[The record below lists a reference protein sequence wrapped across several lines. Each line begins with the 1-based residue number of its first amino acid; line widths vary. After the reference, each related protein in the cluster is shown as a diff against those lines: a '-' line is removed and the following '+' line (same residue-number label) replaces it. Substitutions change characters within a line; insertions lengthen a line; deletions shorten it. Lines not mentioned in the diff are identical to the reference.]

1 MKKILPLALALAL
14 AACAAPAQPAPEA
27 PAPSP
32 APVTAGRL
40 FTVPRT
46 TGTSLGWNTGT
57 ACYELAQSAADYD
70 RSARVLKT
78 DYAAAAQT
86 PVCAVP
92 GCTHDSERCPAWLPN
107 GERHSLLVLG
117 EEVFL
122 LYTGFSPAEREALY
136 GRPWEEYWATA
147 YDSIVESGALDAIA
161 DMDAYKESVRADYAL
176 GRSPGYLD
184 KISADG
190 AARSRVFTLS
200 DARSWNAVDFQWCD
214 GAALYGV
221 QYGSNHTSALV
232 RLDLATGE
240 LTTLPLRDTEWP
252 VAVSGNRFLI
262 SSVVSDEPLDWNSEP
277 EVLNA
282 QLQNAT
288 AVFSLLDVAADTRE
302 VVYQEPYDPIT
313 VYNGFSRIYN
323 GKLYFL
329 RVSTVDNTID
339 RVWVECY
346 DPADGQ
352 LHPVTDSLGTSITA
366 PGTAS
371 GFPPVRAGAGN
382 RWMWLENYMTNEDW
396 LLDLDT
402 GELHEITQRQL
413 RDGMWQTVSTMAQ
426 TNDGRW
432 MIGYA
437 PHSAAHNDRC
447 DYGFIAPEDFLAGS
461 EAYDNVAMWP

>member
-1 MKKILPLALALAL
+1 MKKILPLAFALAL

-32 APVTAGRL
+32 APVTVGRL

-78 DYAAAAQT
+78 DYATGRQE
-86 PVCAVP
+86 PVCKVP

-161 DMDAYKESVRADYAL
+161 DMDAYKESERADYAL

-184 KISADG
+184 NISADG

-221 QYGSNHTSALV
+221 QVDPYQQLATALV

-240 LTTLPLRDTEWP
+240 AQDCPLLDNEQ
-252 VAVSGNRFLI
+252 VLGVEGSRF
-262 SSVVSDEPLDWNSEP
+262 VTVRYVSDEPLDPNADP
-277 EVLNA
+277 ELYNA
-282 QLQNAT
+282 RMQNAT
-288 AVFSLLDVAADTRE
+288 AEFGLLTFPTGERE
-302 VVYQEPYDPIT
+302 VLFREPNDRT
-313 VYNGFSRIYN
+313 VFLNGFLGVRD
-323 GKLYFL
+323 GVLYFEKHNAAGDGLQIVARDLSGAARVVTEEFPSQGLWVRGDRIDILLPVGGSDPL
-329 RVSTVDNTID
+329 RWLLLENL
-339 RVWVECY
+339 
-346 DPADGQ
+346 DGQ
-352 LHPVTDSLGTSITA
+352 RYVLNVESGEWQALPGQAVPV
-366 PGTAS
+366 
-371 GFPPVRAGAGN
+371 
-382 RWMWLENYMTNEDW
+382 
-396 LLDLDT
+396 
-402 GELHEITQRQL
+402 
-413 RDGMWQTVSTMAQ
+413 AQ
-426 TNDGRW
+426 TADGRW
-432 MIGYA
+432 MVGTEFHTPGTYGRYNYA
-437 PHSAAHNDRC
+437 LLSPD
-447 DYGFIAPEDFLAGS
+447 DLFAGS
-461 EAYDNVAMWP
+461 KAYDTVAMWP

>member
-14 AACAAPAQPAPEA
+14 AACAAPAQPASEA

-32 APVTAGRL
+32 APVTVGRL

-78 DYAAAAQT
+78 DYATGRQE
-86 PVCAVP
+86 PVCKVP

-107 GERHSLLVLG
+107 WERHSLLVLG

-221 QYGSNHTSALV
+221 QVDPYQQLATALV

-240 LTTLPLRDTEWP
+240 AQDCPLLDNEQ
-252 VAVSGNRFLI
+252 VLGVEGSRF
-262 SSVVSDEPLDWNSEP
+262 VTVRYVSDEPLDPNADP
-277 EVLNA
+277 ELYNA
-282 QLQNAT
+282 RMQNAT
-288 AVFSLLDVAADTRE
+288 AEFGLLTFPTGERE
-302 VVYQEPYDPIT
+302 VLFREPNDRT
-313 VYNGFSRIYN
+313 VFLNGFLGVRD
-323 GKLYFL
+323 GVLYFEKNNAAGDGLQIVARDLSGAARVVTEDFPSQDLWVRGDRIDILLPVGGSDPL
-329 RVSTVDNTID
+329 RRLLLENL
-339 RVWVECY
+339 
-346 DPADGQ
+346 DGQ
-352 LHPVTDSLGTSITA
+352 RYVLNVESGEWQALPGQAVPV
-366 PGTAS
+366 
-371 GFPPVRAGAGN
+371 
-382 RWMWLENYMTNEDW
+382 
-396 LLDLDT
+396 
-402 GELHEITQRQL
+402 
-413 RDGMWQTVSTMAQ
+413 AQ
-426 TNDGRW
+426 TADGRW
-432 MIGYA
+432 MVGTEFHTPGTYGRYNYA
-437 PHSAAHNDRC
+437 LLSPD
-447 DYGFIAPEDFLAGS
+447 DLFAGS
-461 EAYDNVAMWP
+461 KAYNTVVMWP

>member
-14 AACAAPAQPAPEA
+14 AACAAPAQPTPEA

-32 APVTAGRL
+32 APVTVGRL

-78 DYAAAAQT
+78 DYATGRQE
-86 PVCAVP
+86 PVCKVP

-107 GERHSLLVLG
+107 WERHSLLVLG

-221 QYGSNHTSALV
+221 QVDPYQQLATALV

-240 LTTLPLRDTEWP
+240 AQDCPLLDNEQ
-252 VAVSGNRFLI
+252 VLGVEGSRF
-262 SSVVSDEPLDWNSEP
+262 VTVRYVSDEPLDPNADP
-277 EVLNA
+277 ELYNA
-282 QLQNAT
+282 RMQNAT
-288 AVFSLLDVAADTRE
+288 AEFGLLTFPTGEREVLFREPNDRTVFLNGFLGVRDGVLYFEKNNAAGDGLQIVARDLSGAARVVTEEFPSQGLWVRGDRIDSLLPVDGS
-302 VVYQEPYDPIT
+302 DP
-313 VYNGFSRIYN
+313 
-323 GKLYFL
+323 L
-329 RVSTVDNTID
+329 RWLLLENL
-339 RVWVECY
+339 
-346 DPADGQ
+346 DGQ
-352 LHPVTDSLGTSITA
+352 RYVLNV
-366 PGTAS
+366 
-371 GFPPVRAGAGN
+371 
-382 RWMWLENYMTNEDW
+382 E
-396 LLDLDT
+396 T
-402 GELHEITQRQL
+402 GE
-413 RDGMWQTVSTMAQ
+413 WQALPGQAVPVAQ
-426 TNDGRW
+426 TADGRW
-432 MIGYA
+432 MVGTEFHTPGTYGRYNYA
-437 PHSAAHNDRC
+437 LLSPD
-447 DYGFIAPEDFLAGS
+447 DLFAGR
-461 EAYDNVAMWP
+461 ETYDTVVMWP

>member
-32 APVTAGRL
+32 APVTVGRL

-78 DYAAAAQT
+78 DYAAGRQE
-86 PVCAVP
+86 PVCKVP

-221 QYGSNHTSALV
+221 QVDPYQQLATALV

-240 LTTLPLRDTEWP
+240 AQDCPLLDNEQ
-252 VAVSGNRFLI
+252 VLGVEGSRF
-262 SSVVSDEPLDWNSEP
+262 VTVRYVSDEPLDPNADP
-277 EVLNA
+277 ELYNA
-282 QLQNAT
+282 RMQNAT
-288 AVFSLLDVAADTRE
+288 AEFGLLTFPTGERE
-302 VVYQEPYDPIT
+302 VLFREPNDRT
-313 VYNGFSRIYN
+313 VFLNGFLGVRD
-323 GKLYFL
+323 GVLYFEKNNAAGDGLQIVARDLSGAARVVTEEFPSQGLWVRGDRIDTLLPVGGSDPL
-329 RVSTVDNTID
+329 RRLLLENL
-339 RVWVECY
+339 
-346 DPADGQ
+346 DGQ
-352 LHPVTDSLGTSITA
+352 RYVLNVESGEWQALPGQAVPV
-366 PGTAS
+366 
-371 GFPPVRAGAGN
+371 
-382 RWMWLENYMTNEDW
+382 
-396 LLDLDT
+396 
-402 GELHEITQRQL
+402 
-413 RDGMWQTVSTMAQ
+413 AQ
-426 TNDGRW
+426 TADGRW
-432 MIGYA
+432 MVGTEFHTPGTYGRYNYA
-437 PHSAAHNDRC
+437 LLSPD
-447 DYGFIAPEDFLAGS
+447 DLFAGS
-461 EAYDNVAMWP
+461 ETYDTVMMWP

>member
-32 APVTAGRL
+32 APVTVGRL

-78 DYAAAAQT
+78 DYATGRQE
-86 PVCAVP
+86 PVCKVP

-107 GERHSLLVLG
+107 WERHSLLVLG

-221 QYGSNHTSALV
+221 QVDPYQQLATALV

-240 LTTLPLRDTEWP
+240 AQDCPLLDNEQ
-252 VAVSGNRFLI
+252 VLGVEGSRFVTI
-262 SSVVSDEPLDWNSEP
+262 RYVSDEPLDPNADP
-277 EVLNA
+277 ELYNA
-282 QLQNAT
+282 RMQNAT
-288 AVFSLLDVAADTRE
+288 AEFGLLTFPTGERE
-302 VVYQEPYDPIT
+302 VLFREPNDRT
-313 VYNGFSRIYN
+313 VFLNGFLGVRD
-323 GKLYFL
+323 GVLYFEKNNAAGDGLQIVARDLSGAARVVTEEFPSQDLWVRGDRIDILLPVGGSDPL
-329 RVSTVDNTID
+329 RRLLLENL
-339 RVWVECY
+339 
-346 DPADGQ
+346 DGQ
-352 LHPVTDSLGTSITA
+352 RYVLNVESGEWQALPGQAVPV
-366 PGTAS
+366 
-371 GFPPVRAGAGN
+371 
-382 RWMWLENYMTNEDW
+382 
-396 LLDLDT
+396 
-402 GELHEITQRQL
+402 
-413 RDGMWQTVSTMAQ
+413 AQ
-426 TNDGRW
+426 TADGRW
-432 MIGYA
+432 MVGTEFHTPGTYGRYNYA
-437 PHSAAHNDRC
+437 LLSPADL
-447 DYGFIAPEDFLAGS
+447 FAGS
-461 EAYDNVAMWP
+461 KAYDTVVMWP

>member
-1 MKKILPLALALAL
+1 MKKILPLAFALAL

-32 APVTAGRL
+32 APVTVGRL

-78 DYAAAAQT
+78 DYATGRQE
-86 PVCAVP
+86 PVCKVP

-107 GERHSLLVLG
+107 WERHSLLVLG

-221 QYGSNHTSALV
+221 QVDPYQQLATALV

-240 LTTLPLRDTEWP
+240 AQDCPLLDNEQ
-252 VAVSGNRFLI
+252 VLGVEGSRFVTI
-262 SSVVSDEPLDWNSEP
+262 RYVSDEPLDPNADP
-277 EVLNA
+277 ELYNA
-282 QLQNAT
+282 RMQNAT
-288 AVFSLLDVAADTRE
+288 AEFGLLTFPTGERE
-302 VVYQEPYDPIT
+302 VLFREPNDRT
-313 VYNGFSRIYN
+313 VFLNDFLGVRD
-323 GKLYFL
+323 GVLYFEKNNAAGDGLQIVARDLSGAARVVTEEFPSQGLWVRGDRIDILLPVGGSDPL
-329 RVSTVDNTID
+329 RRLLLENL
-339 RVWVECY
+339 
-346 DPADGQ
+346 DGQ
-352 LHPVTDSLGTSITA
+352 
-366 PGTAS
+366 
-371 GFPPVRAGAGN
+371 R
-382 RWMWLENYMTNEDW
+382 Y
-396 LLDLDT
+396 
-402 GELHEITQRQL
+402 
-413 RDGMWQTVSTMAQ
+413 
-426 TNDGRW
+426 
-432 MIGYA
+432 
-437 PHSAAHNDRC
+437 
-447 DYGFIAPEDFLAGS
+447 
-461 EAYDNVAMWP
+461 

>member
-32 APVTAGRL
+32 APVTVGRL

-78 DYAAAAQT
+78 DYATGRQE
-86 PVCAVP
+86 PVCKVP

-107 GERHSLLVLG
+107 WERHSLLVLG

-221 QYGSNHTSALV
+221 QVDPYQQLATALV

-240 LTTLPLRDTEWP
+240 AQDCPLLDNEQ
-252 VAVSGNRFLI
+252 VLGVEGSRF
-262 SSVVSDEPLDWNSEP
+262 VTVRYVSDEPLDPNADP
-277 EVLNA
+277 ELYNA
-282 QLQNAT
+282 RMQNAT
-288 AVFSLLDVAADTRE
+288 AEFGLLTFPTGEREVLFREPNDRTVFLNGFLGVRDGVLYFEKNNAAGDGLQIVARDLSGAARVVTEEFPSQGLWVRGDRIDSLLPVGGS
-302 VVYQEPYDPIT
+302 DP
-313 VYNGFSRIYN
+313 
-323 GKLYFL
+323 L
-329 RVSTVDNTID
+329 RWLLLENL
-339 RVWVECY
+339 
-346 DPADGQ
+346 DGQ
-352 LHPVTDSLGTSITA
+352 RYVLNVESGEWQALPGQAVPV
-366 PGTAS
+366 
-371 GFPPVRAGAGN
+371 
-382 RWMWLENYMTNEDW
+382 
-396 LLDLDT
+396 
-402 GELHEITQRQL
+402 
-413 RDGMWQTVSTMAQ
+413 AQ
-426 TNDGRW
+426 TADGRW
-432 MIGYA
+432 MVGTEFHTPGTYGRYNYA
-437 PHSAAHNDRC
+437 LLSPD
-447 DYGFIAPEDFLAGS
+447 DLFAGS
-461 EAYDNVAMWP
+461 KAYNTVVMWP

>member
-32 APVTAGRL
+32 APVTVGRL

-78 DYAAAAQT
+78 DYATGRQE
-86 PVCAVP
+86 PVCKVP

-221 QYGSNHTSALV
+221 QVDPYQQLATALV

-240 LTTLPLRDTEWP
+240 AQDCPLLDNEQ
-252 VAVSGNRFLI
+252 VLGVEGSRFVTI
-262 SSVVSDEPLDWNSEP
+262 RYVSDEPLDPNADP
-277 EVLNA
+277 ELYNA
-282 QLQNAT
+282 RMQNAT
-288 AVFSLLDVAADTRE
+288 AEFGLLTFPTGERE
-302 VVYQEPYDPIT
+302 VLFREPNDRT
-313 VYNGFSRIYN
+313 VFLNGFLGVRD
-323 GKLYFL
+323 GVLYFEKNNAAGDGLQIVARDLSGAARVVTEEFPSQGLWVRGDRIDTLLPVGGSDPL
-329 RVSTVDNTID
+329 RRLLLENL
-339 RVWVECY
+339 
-346 DPADGQ
+346 DGQ
-352 LHPVTDSLGTSITA
+352 RYVLNVESGEWQALPGQAVPV
-366 PGTAS
+366 
-371 GFPPVRAGAGN
+371 
-382 RWMWLENYMTNEDW
+382 
-396 LLDLDT
+396 
-402 GELHEITQRQL
+402 
-413 RDGMWQTVSTMAQ
+413 AQ
-426 TNDGRW
+426 TADGRW
-432 MIGYA
+432 MVGTEFHTPGTYGRYNYA
-437 PHSAAHNDRC
+437 LLSPD
-447 DYGFIAPEDFLAGS
+447 DLFAGR
-461 EAYDNVAMWP
+461 ETYDTVVMWP

>member
-32 APVTAGRL
+32 APVTVGRL

-78 DYAAAAQT
+78 DYATGRQE
-86 PVCAVP
+86 PVCKVP

-147 YDSIVESGALDAIA
+147 YDSIVDSGALDAIA

-221 QYGSNHTSALV
+221 QVDPYQQLATALV

-240 LTTLPLRDTEWP
+240 AQDCPLLDNEQ
-252 VAVSGNRFLI
+252 VLGVEGSRFVTI
-262 SSVVSDEPLDWNSEP
+262 RYVSDEPLDPNADP
-277 EVLNA
+277 ELYNA
-282 QLQNAT
+282 RMQNAT
-288 AVFSLLDVAADTRE
+288 AEFGLLTFPTGERE
-302 VVYQEPYDPIT
+302 VLFREPNDRT
-313 VYNGFSRIYN
+313 VFLNGFLGVRD
-323 GKLYFL
+323 GVLYFEKNNAAGDGLQIVARELSGAARVVTEDFPSQDLWVRGDRIDILLPVGGSDPL
-329 RVSTVDNTID
+329 RRLLLENL
-339 RVWVECY
+339 
-346 DPADGQ
+346 DGQ
-352 LHPVTDSLGTSITA
+352 RYVLNV
-366 PGTAS
+366 
-371 GFPPVRAGAGN
+371 
-382 RWMWLENYMTNEDW
+382 E
-396 LLDLDT
+396 T
-402 GELHEITQRQL
+402 GE
-413 RDGMWQTVSTMAQ
+413 WQALPGQAVPVAQ
-426 TNDGRW
+426 TADGRW
-432 MIGYA
+432 MVGTEFHTPGTYGRYNYA
-437 PHSAAHNDRC
+437 LLSPD
-447 DYGFIAPEDFLAGS
+447 DLFAGS
-461 EAYDNVAMWP
+461 ETYDTVMMWP

>member
-1 MKKILPLALALAL
+1 MKKILPLAFALAL
-14 AACAAPAQPAPEA
+14 AACAAPAQPTPEA
-27 PAPSP
+27 PTPSP
-32 APVTAGRL
+32 APVTVGRL

-78 DYAAAAQT
+78 DYATAAQA

-92 GCTHDSERCPAWLPN
+92 GCTHDSEGCPAWLPN
-107 GERHSLLVLG
+107 WERHSLLVLG

-221 QYGSNHTSALV
+221 QVDPYQQLATALV

-240 LTTLPLRDTEWP
+240 AQDCPLLDNEQ
-252 VAVSGNRFLI
+252 VLGVEGSRF
-262 SSVVSDEPLDWNSEP
+262 VTVRYVSDEPLDPNADP
-277 EVLNA
+277 ELYNA
-282 QLQNAT
+282 RMQNAT
-288 AVFSLLDVAADTRE
+288 AEFGLLTFPTGEREVLFREPNDRTVYLNGFLGVRDGVLYFEKHNAAGDGLQIVARDLSGAARVVTEEFPSQDLWMRGDRIDSLLPVGGS
-302 VVYQEPYDPIT
+302 DP
-313 VYNGFSRIYN
+313 
-323 GKLYFL
+323 L
-329 RVSTVDNTID
+329 RWLLLENL
-339 RVWVECY
+339 
-346 DPADGQ
+346 DGQ
-352 LHPVTDSLGTSITA
+352 RYVLNVENSEWQALPGQAVPV
-366 PGTAS
+366 
-371 GFPPVRAGAGN
+371 
-382 RWMWLENYMTNEDW
+382 
-396 LLDLDT
+396 
-402 GELHEITQRQL
+402 
-413 RDGMWQTVSTMAQ
+413 AQ
-426 TNDGRW
+426 TADGRW
-432 MIGYA
+432 MVGTEFHTPGTYGRYNYA
-437 PHSAAHNDRC
+437 LLSPD
-447 DYGFIAPEDFLAGS
+447 DLFAGS
-461 EAYDNVAMWP
+461 KAYDTVVMWP

>member
-32 APVTAGRL
+32 APVTVGRL

-78 DYAAAAQT
+78 DYATGRQE
-86 PVCAVP
+86 PVCKVP

-221 QYGSNHTSALV
+221 QVDPYQQLATALV

-240 LTTLPLRDTEWP
+240 AQDCPLLDNEQ
-252 VAVSGNRFLI
+252 VLGVEGSRFVTI
-262 SSVVSDEPLDWNSEP
+262 RYVSDEPLDPNADP
-277 EVLNA
+277 ELYNA
-282 QLQNAT
+282 RMQNAT
-288 AVFSLLDVAADTRE
+288 AEFGLLTFPTGERE
-302 VVYQEPYDPIT
+302 VLFREPNDRT
-313 VYNGFSRIYN
+313 VFLNGFLGVRD
-323 GKLYFL
+323 GVLYFEKNNAAGDGLQIVARDLSGAARVVTEDFPSQDLWVRGDRIDILLPVGGSDPL
-329 RVSTVDNTID
+329 RRLLLENL
-339 RVWVECY
+339 
-346 DPADGQ
+346 DGQ
-352 LHPVTDSLGTSITA
+352 RYVLNV
-366 PGTAS
+366 
-371 GFPPVRAGAGN
+371 
-382 RWMWLENYMTNEDW
+382 E
-396 LLDLDT
+396 T
-402 GELHEITQRQL
+402 GE
-413 RDGMWQTVSTMAQ
+413 WQALPGQAVPVAQ
-426 TNDGRW
+426 TADGRW
-432 MIGYA
+432 MVGTEFHTPGTYGRYNYA
-437 PHSAAHNDRC
+437 LLSPD
-447 DYGFIAPEDFLAGS
+447 DLFAGR
-461 EAYDNVAMWP
+461 ETYDTVVMWP

>member
-1 MKKILPLALALAL
+1 MFDDEVYFLYYALD
-14 AACAAPAQPAPEA
+14 PE
-27 PAPSP
+27 S
-32 APVTAGRL
+32 RQ
-40 FTVPRT
+40 
-46 TGTSLGWNTGT
+46 SYQEQGWEGYLQNLRGS
-57 ACYELAQSAADYD
+57 EE
-70 RSARVLKT
+70 
-78 DYAAAAQT
+78 YAAAGDKA
-86 PVCAVP
+86 AYE
-92 GCTHDSERCPAWLPN
+92 ERARRSY
-107 GERHSLLVLG
+107 EQAI
-117 EEVFL
+117 
-122 LYTGFSPAEREALY
+122 SP
-136 GRPWEEYWATA
+136 
-147 YDSIVESGALDAIA
+147 S
-161 DMDAYKESVRADYAL
+161 
-176 GRSPGYLD
+176 YLE

-190 AARSRVFTLS
+190 LTRTRLFTLPEDMDWDVS
-200 DARSWNAVDFQWCD
+200 FRWSD

-329 RVSTVDNTID
+329 RVSAVDNTID

-352 LHPVTDSLGTSITA
+352 LHPVTDSLGPSITA

-382 RWMWLENYMTNEDW
+382 RWMWLENYMTNQDW

-461 EAYDNVAMWP
+461 EQYDRVEMWP

>member
-32 APVTAGRL
+32 APVTVGRL

-78 DYAAAAQT
+78 DYATGRQE
-86 PVCAVP
+86 PVCKVP

-107 GERHSLLVLG
+107 WERHSLLVLG

-221 QYGSNHTSALV
+221 QVDPYQQLATALV

-240 LTTLPLRDTEWP
+240 AQDCPLLDNEQ
-252 VAVSGNRFLI
+252 VLGVEGSRF
-262 SSVVSDEPLDWNSEP
+262 VTVRYVSDEPLDPNADP
-277 EVLNA
+277 ELYNA
-282 QLQNAT
+282 RMQNAT
-288 AVFSLLDVAADTRE
+288 AEFGLLTFPTGEREVLFREPNDRTVFLNGFLGVRDGVLYFEKHNAAGDGLQIVARDLSGAARVVTEEFPSQGLWVRGDRIDSLLPVGGS
-302 VVYQEPYDPIT
+302 DP
-313 VYNGFSRIYN
+313 
-323 GKLYFL
+323 L
-329 RVSTVDNTID
+329 RWLLLENL
-339 RVWVECY
+339 
-346 DPADGQ
+346 DGQ
-352 LHPVTDSLGTSITA
+352 RYVLNVESGEWQALPGQAVPV
-366 PGTAS
+366 
-371 GFPPVRAGAGN
+371 
-382 RWMWLENYMTNEDW
+382 
-396 LLDLDT
+396 
-402 GELHEITQRQL
+402 
-413 RDGMWQTVSTMAQ
+413 AQ
-426 TNDGRW
+426 TADGRW
-432 MIGYA
+432 MVGTEFHTPGTYGRYNYA
-437 PHSAAHNDRC
+437 LLSPD
-447 DYGFIAPEDFLAGS
+447 DLFAGS
-461 EAYDNVAMWP
+461 KAYDTVMMWP

>member
-32 APVTAGRL
+32 APVTVGRL

-78 DYAAAAQT
+78 DYATGRQE
-86 PVCAVP
+86 PVCKVP

-161 DMDAYKESVRADYAL
+161 DMDAYKESVRADYEL

-221 QYGSNHTSALV
+221 QVDPYQQLATALV

-240 LTTLPLRDTEWP
+240 AQDCPLLDNEQ
-252 VAVSGNRFLI
+252 VLGVEGSRFVTI
-262 SSVVSDEPLDWNSEP
+262 RYVSDEPLDPNADP
-277 EVLNA
+277 ELYNA
-282 QLQNAT
+282 RMQNAT
-288 AVFSLLDVAADTRE
+288 AEFGLLTFPTGERE
-302 VVYQEPYDPIT
+302 VLFREPNDRT
-313 VYNGFSRIYN
+313 VFLNGFLGVRD
-323 GKLYFL
+323 GVLYFEKNNAAGDGLQIVARDLSGAARVVTEEFPSQGLWVRGDRIDILLPVGGSDPL
-329 RVSTVDNTID
+329 RRLLLENL
-339 RVWVECY
+339 
-346 DPADGQ
+346 DGQ
-352 LHPVTDSLGTSITA
+352 RYVLNVESGEWQALPGQAVPV
-366 PGTAS
+366 
-371 GFPPVRAGAGN
+371 
-382 RWMWLENYMTNEDW
+382 
-396 LLDLDT
+396 
-402 GELHEITQRQL
+402 
-413 RDGMWQTVSTMAQ
+413 AQ
-426 TNDGRW
+426 TADGRW
-432 MIGYA
+432 MVGTEFHTPGTYGRYNYA
-437 PHSAAHNDRC
+437 LLSPD
-447 DYGFIAPEDFLAGS
+447 DLFAGS
-461 EAYDNVAMWP
+461 KAYDTVMMWP

>member
-32 APVTAGRL
+32 APVTVGRL

-78 DYAAAAQT
+78 DYATGRQE
-86 PVCAVP
+86 PVCKVP

-107 GERHSLLVLG
+107 WERHSLLVLG

-221 QYGSNHTSALV
+221 QVDPYQQLATALV

-240 LTTLPLRDTEWP
+240 AQDCPLLDNEQ
-252 VAVSGNRFLI
+252 VVGVEGSRF
-262 SSVVSDEPLDWNSEP
+262 VTVRYVSDEPLDPNADPELYNARMQNVTAEFGLLTFP
-277 EVLNA
+277 TGEREVLFREPNDR
-282 QLQNAT
+282 T
-288 AVFSLLDVAADTRE
+288 VFL
-302 VVYQEPYDPIT
+302 
-313 VYNGFSRIYN
+313 NGFLGVRD
-323 GKLYFL
+323 GVLYFEKNNAAGDGLQIVARDLSGAARVVTEEFPSQGLWVRGDRIDILLPVGGSDPL
-329 RVSTVDNTID
+329 RWLLLENL
-339 RVWVECY
+339 
-346 DPADGQ
+346 DGQ
-352 LHPVTDSLGTSITA
+352 RYVLNVESGEWQALPGQAVPV
-366 PGTAS
+366 
-371 GFPPVRAGAGN
+371 
-382 RWMWLENYMTNEDW
+382 
-396 LLDLDT
+396 
-402 GELHEITQRQL
+402 
-413 RDGMWQTVSTMAQ
+413 AQ
-426 TNDGRW
+426 TADGRW
-432 MIGYA
+432 MVGTEFHTPGTYGRYNYA
-437 PHSAAHNDRC
+437 LLSPD
-447 DYGFIAPEDFLAGS
+447 DLFAGRK
-461 EAYDNVAMWP
+461 AYNTVVMWP

>member
-32 APVTAGRL
+32 APVTVGRL

-78 DYAAAAQT
+78 DYATAAQT

-92 GCTHDSERCPAWLPN
+92 GCTHDSDRCPAWLPN
-107 GERHSLLVLG
+107 WERHSLLVLG

-221 QYGSNHTSALV
+221 QVDPYQQLATALV

-240 LTTLPLRDTEWP
+240 AQDCPLLDNEQ
-252 VAVSGNRFLI
+252 VLGVEGSRF
-262 SSVVSDEPLDWNSEP
+262 VTVRYVSDEPLDPNADP
-277 EVLNA
+277 ELYNA
-282 QLQNAT
+282 RMQNAT
-288 AVFSLLDVAADTRE
+288 AEFGLLTFPTGEREVLFREPNDRTVFLNGFLGVRDGVLYFEKHNAAGDGLQIVARDLSGAARVVTEEFPSQGLWVRGDHIDSLLPVDGS
-302 VVYQEPYDPIT
+302 DP
-313 VYNGFSRIYN
+313 
-323 GKLYFL
+323 L
-329 RVSTVDNTID
+329 RWLLLENL
-339 RVWVECY
+339 
-346 DPADGQ
+346 DGQ
-352 LHPVTDSLGTSITA
+352 RYCLNV
-366 PGTAS
+366 
-371 GFPPVRAGAGN
+371 
-382 RWMWLENYMTNEDW
+382 E
-396 LLDLDT
+396 T
-402 GELHEITQRQL
+402 GE
-413 RDGMWQTVSTMAQ
+413 WQALPGQAVPVAQ
-426 TNDGRW
+426 TADGRW
-432 MIGYA
+432 MVGTEFHTPGTYGRYNYA
-437 PHSAAHNDRC
+437 LLSPADL
-447 DYGFIAPEDFLAGS
+447 FAGS
-461 EAYDNVAMWP
+461 ETYDTVVMWP

>member
-1 MKKILPLALALAL
+1 
-14 AACAAPAQPAPEA
+14 
-27 PAPSP
+27 
-32 APVTAGRL
+32 
-40 FTVPRT
+40 
-46 TGTSLGWNTGT
+46 
-57 ACYELAQSAADYD
+57 
-70 RSARVLKT
+70 
-78 DYAAAAQT
+78 
-86 PVCAVP
+86 
-92 GCTHDSERCPAWLPN
+92 
-107 GERHSLLVLG
+107 
-117 EEVFL
+117 
-122 LYTGFSPAEREALY
+122 
-136 GRPWEEYWATA
+136 
-147 YDSIVESGALDAIA
+147 
-161 DMDAYKESVRADYAL
+161 MDWDVSFRW
-176 GRSPGYLD
+176 S
-184 KISADG
+184 
-190 AARSRVFTLS
+190 
-200 DARSWNAVDFQWCD
+200 D

-288 AVFSLLDVAADTRE
+288 AEFSLLDVAADTRE

-313 VYNGFSRIYN
+313 IYNGFSRIYN

-352 LHPVTDSLGTSITA
+352 LHPVTDSLGPSITA

-382 RWMWLENYMTNEDW
+382 RWMWLENYMTNQDW

-461 EAYDNVAMWP
+461 EQYDRVEMWP

>member
-32 APVTAGRL
+32 APVTVGRL

-78 DYAAAAQT
+78 DYATGRQE
-86 PVCAVP
+86 PVCKVP

-221 QYGSNHTSALV
+221 QVDPYQQLATALV

-240 LTTLPLRDTEWP
+240 AQDCPLLDNEQ
-252 VAVSGNRFLI
+252 VLGVEGSRFVTI
-262 SSVVSDEPLDWNSEP
+262 RYVSDEPLDPNADP
-277 EVLNA
+277 ELYNA
-282 QLQNAT
+282 RMQNAT
-288 AVFSLLDVAADTRE
+288 AEFGLLTFPTGERE
-302 VVYQEPYDPIT
+302 VLFREPNDRT
-313 VYNGFSRIYN
+313 VFLNGFLGVRD
-323 GKLYFL
+323 GVLYFEKNNAAGDGLQIVARDLSGAARVVPEEFPSQGLWVRGDRIDILLPVGGSDPL
-329 RVSTVDNTID
+329 RRLLLENL
-339 RVWVECY
+339 
-346 DPADGQ
+346 DGQ
-352 LHPVTDSLGTSITA
+352 RYVLNV
-366 PGTAS
+366 
-371 GFPPVRAGAGN
+371 
-382 RWMWLENYMTNEDW
+382 E
-396 LLDLDT
+396 T
-402 GELHEITQRQL
+402 GE
-413 RDGMWQTVSTMAQ
+413 WQALPGQAVPVAQ
-426 TNDGRW
+426 TADGRW
-432 MIGYA
+432 MVGTEFHTPGTYGRYNYA
-437 PHSAAHNDRC
+437 LLSPD
-447 DYGFIAPEDFLAGS
+447 DLFAGR
-461 EAYDNVAMWP
+461 ETYDTVVMWP

>member
-32 APVTAGRL
+32 APVTVGRL

-78 DYAAAAQT
+78 DYATGRQE
-86 PVCAVP
+86 PVCKVP

-107 GERHSLLVLG
+107 WERHSLLVLG

-221 QYGSNHTSALV
+221 QVDPYQQLATALV

-240 LTTLPLRDTEWP
+240 AQDCPLLDNEQ
-252 VAVSGNRFLI
+252 VVGVEGSRF
-262 SSVVSDEPLDWNSEP
+262 VTVRYVSDEPLDPNADP
-277 EVLNA
+277 ELYNA
-282 QLQNAT
+282 RMQNAT
-288 AVFSLLDVAADTRE
+288 AEFGLLTFPTGERE
-302 VVYQEPYDPIT
+302 VLFREPNDRT
-313 VYNGFSRIYN
+313 VFLNGFLGVRD
-323 GKLYFL
+323 GVLYFEKNNAAGDGLQIVARDLSGAARVVTEDFPSQDLWVRGDRIDILLPVGGSDPL
-329 RVSTVDNTID
+329 RRLLLENL
-339 RVWVECY
+339 
-346 DPADGQ
+346 DGQ
-352 LHPVTDSLGTSITA
+352 RYVLNVESGEWQALPGQAVPV
-366 PGTAS
+366 
-371 GFPPVRAGAGN
+371 
-382 RWMWLENYMTNEDW
+382 
-396 LLDLDT
+396 
-402 GELHEITQRQL
+402 
-413 RDGMWQTVSTMAQ
+413 AQ
-426 TNDGRW
+426 TADGRW
-432 MIGYA
+432 MVGTEFHTPGTYGRYNYA
-437 PHSAAHNDRC
+437 LLSPD
-447 DYGFIAPEDFLAGS
+447 DLFAGS
-461 EAYDNVAMWP
+461 KAYNTVVMWP

>member
-32 APVTAGRL
+32 APVTVGRL

-78 DYAAAAQT
+78 DYATGRQE
-86 PVCAVP
+86 PVCKVP

-107 GERHSLLVLG
+107 WERHSLLVLG

-221 QYGSNHTSALV
+221 QVDPYQQLATALV

-240 LTTLPLRDTEWP
+240 AQDCPLLDNEQ
-252 VAVSGNRFLI
+252 VVGVEGSRF
-262 SSVVSDEPLDWNSEP
+262 VTVRYVSDEPLDPNADP
-277 EVLNA
+277 ELYNA
-282 QLQNAT
+282 RMQNAT
-288 AVFSLLDVAADTRE
+288 AEFGLLTFPTGERE
-302 VVYQEPYDPIT
+302 VLFREPNDRT
-313 VYNGFSRIYN
+313 VFLNGFLGVRD
-323 GKLYFL
+323 GVLYFEKNNAAGDGLQIVARDLSGAARVVTEDFPSQDLWVRGDRIDILLPVGGSDPL
-329 RVSTVDNTID
+329 RWLLLENL
-339 RVWVECY
+339 
-346 DPADGQ
+346 DGQ
-352 LHPVTDSLGTSITA
+352 RYVLNVESGEWQALPGQAVPV
-366 PGTAS
+366 
-371 GFPPVRAGAGN
+371 
-382 RWMWLENYMTNEDW
+382 
-396 LLDLDT
+396 
-402 GELHEITQRQL
+402 
-413 RDGMWQTVSTMAQ
+413 AQ
-426 TNDGRW
+426 TADGRW
-432 MIGYA
+432 MVGTEFHTPGTYGRYNYA
-437 PHSAAHNDRC
+437 LLSPADLFAGREAC
-447 DYGFIAPEDFLAGS
+447 DT
-461 EAYDNVAMWP
+461 VMMWP

>member
-1 MKKILPLALALAL
+1 MKKILPLAFALAL

-32 APVTAGRL
+32 APVTVGRL

-78 DYAAAAQT
+78 DYATGRQE
-86 PVCAVP
+86 PVCKVP

-221 QYGSNHTSALV
+221 QVDPYQQLATALV

-240 LTTLPLRDTEWP
+240 AQDCPLLDNEQ
-252 VAVSGNRFLI
+252 VVGVEGSRF
-262 SSVVSDEPLDWNSEP
+262 VTVRYVSDEPLDPNADP
-277 EVLNA
+277 ELYNA
-282 QLQNAT
+282 RMQNAT
-288 AVFSLLDVAADTRE
+288 AEFGLLTFPTGERE
-302 VVYQEPYDPIT
+302 VLFREPNDRT
-313 VYNGFSRIYN
+313 VFLNGFLGVRD
-323 GKLYFL
+323 GVLYFEKNNAAGDGLQIVARDLSGAARVVTEEFPSQDLWVRGDRIDILLPVGGSDPL
-329 RVSTVDNTID
+329 RRLLLENL
-339 RVWVECY
+339 
-346 DPADGQ
+346 DGQ
-352 LHPVTDSLGTSITA
+352 RYVLNV
-366 PGTAS
+366 
-371 GFPPVRAGAGN
+371 
-382 RWMWLENYMTNEDW
+382 E
-396 LLDLDT
+396 T
-402 GELHEITQRQL
+402 GE
-413 RDGMWQTVSTMAQ
+413 WQALPGQAVPVAQ
-426 TNDGRW
+426 TADGRW
-432 MIGYA
+432 MVGTEFHTPGTYGRYNYA
-437 PHSAAHNDRC
+437 LLSPD
-447 DYGFIAPEDFLAGS
+447 DLFAGR
-461 EAYDNVAMWP
+461 ETYDTVVMWP

>member
-1 MKKILPLALALAL
+1 MKKILPLAFALAL

-32 APVTAGRL
+32 APVTVGRL

-78 DYAAAAQT
+78 DYATGRQE
-86 PVCAVP
+86 PVCKVH

-107 GERHSLLVLG
+107 WERHSLLVLG

-221 QYGSNHTSALV
+221 QVDPYQQLATTLL

-240 LTTLPLRDTEWP
+240 AQDCPLLDNEQ
-252 VAVSGNRFLI
+252 VLGVEGSRFVTI
-262 SSVVSDEPLDWNSEP
+262 RYVSDEPLDPNADP
-277 EVLNA
+277 ELYNA
-282 QLQNAT
+282 RMQNAT
-288 AVFSLLDVAADTRE
+288 AEFGLLTFPTGEREVLFREPNDRTVFLNGFLGVRDGVLYFEKNNAAGDGLQIVARDLSGAARVVTEEFPSQGLWVRGDRIDSLLPVGGS
-302 VVYQEPYDPIT
+302 DP
-313 VYNGFSRIYN
+313 
-323 GKLYFL
+323 L
-329 RVSTVDNTID
+329 RWLLLENL
-339 RVWVECY
+339 
-346 DPADGQ
+346 DGQ
-352 LHPVTDSLGTSITA
+352 RYVLNVESGEWQALPGQAVPV
-366 PGTAS
+366 
-371 GFPPVRAGAGN
+371 
-382 RWMWLENYMTNEDW
+382 
-396 LLDLDT
+396 
-402 GELHEITQRQL
+402 
-413 RDGMWQTVSTMAQ
+413 AQ
-426 TNDGRW
+426 TADGRW
-432 MIGYA
+432 MVGTEFHTPGTYGRYNYA
-437 PHSAAHNDRC
+437 LLSPD
-447 DYGFIAPEDFLAGS
+447 DLFAGR
-461 EAYDNVAMWP
+461 ETYDTVVMWP